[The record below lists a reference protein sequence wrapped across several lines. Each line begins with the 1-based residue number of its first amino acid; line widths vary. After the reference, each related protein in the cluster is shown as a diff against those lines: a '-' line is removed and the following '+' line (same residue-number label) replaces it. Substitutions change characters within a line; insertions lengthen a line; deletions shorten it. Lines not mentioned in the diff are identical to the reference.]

1 MFDFLYYPHNFPHIS
16 ERWKTKSSDPRSRA
30 SLKSKSGRPSLE
42 LSYCNF
48 SNVATTIDILFTTD
62 CIKTV
67 TEKNDPLRW
76 EVFGPKATPKLEEY
90 TAKAICD
97 VWWTWP
103 EAIAWMGSQNYQNI
117 AFLRYWADWW
127 QDAEGNQLAGQT
139 NLAIRC
145 CTLPQQVEA
154 RLLRALE
161 AGTVKSSG
169 RSKPEGKPAL
179 LEAGAWRGGAI
190 IFLHGTTCLVSNR
203 NLSSA
208 PWAYDIAVNR
218 ADLVDYSG
226 VGESIIVNDI
236 GRAPSVKT
244 GHPPSADRI
253 RAKAIEM
260 KARGLDG
267 QAIAKTMRH
276 EAGFET
282 AGTVIVRDA
291 IKGLWPPGR
300 QKKPA

>member
-1 MFDFLYYPHNFPHIS
+1 
-16 ERWKTKSSDPRSRA
+16 
-30 SLKSKSGRPSLE
+30 
-42 LSYCNF
+42 
-48 SNVATTIDILFTTD
+48 
-62 CIKTV
+62 V

-90 TAKAICD
+90 TAKAMRD

-103 EAIAWMGSQNYQNI
+103 EAIAWIGSQNYENI
-117 AFLRYWADWW
+117 ASLRQWGDLWE
-127 QDAEGNQLAGQT
+127 DAAGNQLAGQAY
-139 NLAIRC
+139 LAKGF
-145 CTLPQQVEA
+145 CTFPQQVEA
-154 RLLRALE
+154 DLFRALE
-161 AGTVKSSG
+161 AGAIKSSG
-169 RSKPEGKPAL
+169 RSKPEGKPAI

-203 NLSSA
+203 NLSST

-226 VGESIIVNDI
+226 DGESIIVNDI

-244 GHPPSADRI
+244 GHPPSEDRI

-267 QAIAKTMRH
+267 QAIARTMRH

-300 QKKPA
+300 PKKPT